1 MKYLILLTLRIV
13 NMSCVHKFK
22 QGLRVHSVCVLSVL
36 LNSSNSSQFLIIK
49 GVRGLHAGDFVRGLL
64 CR

>member
-1 MKYLILLTLRIV
+1 
-13 NMSCVHKFK
+13 MSCVHKFK